1 MTLMFAGHD
10 TTTSTVAFMFY
21 ELARHPE
28 ISRAPARRAGR
39 QLGDGRPDRRTA
51 DVR

>member
-21 ELARHPE
+21 ELARNPDGSSPGCSP
-28 ISRAPARRAGR
+28 SRTPSSRTAGR
-39 QLGDGRPDRRTA
+39 PPRS
-51 DVR
+51 